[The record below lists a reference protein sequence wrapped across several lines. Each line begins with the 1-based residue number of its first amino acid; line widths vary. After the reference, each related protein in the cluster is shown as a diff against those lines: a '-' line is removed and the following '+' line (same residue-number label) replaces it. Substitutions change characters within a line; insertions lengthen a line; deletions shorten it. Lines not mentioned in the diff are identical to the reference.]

1 MKKNA
6 FINIGDI
13 VVFSDKGGTCRGS
26 IKVGE
31 QYTITSFEGVPY
43 RTEGHCNAV
52 LNNGALMRMSD
63 VENGRTYGGYTNYFE
78 VVGGSNYE
86 IY

>member
-13 VVFSDKGGTCRGS
+13 VVFSDHGGTCRGG
-26 IKVGE
+26 VVLGQ
-31 QYTITSFEGVPY
+31 QYTIKSFKGVPY
-43 RTEGHCNAV
+43 RTEGHCNAI
-52 LNNGALMRMSD
+52 LDNGALMRMSS
-63 VENGRTYGGYTNYFE
+63 VEQGRTHGGYTNYFE
-78 VVGGSNYE
+78 VVGGSSYE